1 MKNLVAACCLIL
13 AAAPLMAAEEPDYRV
28 LAQRE
33 GYELRQY
40 EAYLVAETD
49 VPGSQRSGGNQAF
62 RVLAGYI
69 FGKNQS
75 QEKMAMTIPV
85 TAQLDEEASQ
95 EGQPIYHWQF
105 VMERKYRREDLP
117 TPLDNRVRVREIPPR
132 LVAAR
137 RYSGSTGERNFL
149 KNLQALEKALA
160 RDGVM
165 PAGQP
170 LAAVY
175 NGPLTPGF
183 LRRNEV
189 LVEVAPAAE
198 DGQTTAARSR

>member
-1 MKNLVAACCLIL
+1 MKIVAAACCLFL

-28 LAQRE
+28 LEQRE

-49 VPGSQRSGGNQAF
+49 VPGSQRSGGNRAF

-69 FGKNQS
+69 FGNNQN
-75 QEKMAMTIPV
+75 QKKMAMTVPV
-85 TAQLDEEASQ
+85 TAQLDPEASRGDQ
-95 EGQPIYHWQF
+95 TVYHWQF
-105 VMERKYRREDLP
+105 VMERKYSRETLP
-117 TPLDNRVRVREIPPR
+117 APLDERVHIREIPPR

-137 RYSGSTGERNFL
+137 RYSGSTSERNFL
-149 KNLQALEKALA
+149 KNLKVLEEALA
-160 RDGVM
+160 RDNVT

-189 LVEVAPAAE
+189 LVEVVPAE
-198 DGQTTAARSR
+198 DNERVTAASSW